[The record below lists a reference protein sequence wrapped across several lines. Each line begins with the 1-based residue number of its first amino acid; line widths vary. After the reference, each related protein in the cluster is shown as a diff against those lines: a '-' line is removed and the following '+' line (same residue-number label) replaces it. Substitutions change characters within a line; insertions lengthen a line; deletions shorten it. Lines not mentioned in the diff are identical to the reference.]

1 MPLELV
7 PRLQQYL
14 YPQRVQTLC
23 HCRQKKPGSSRQ
35 QPPVKLQ
42 QVLPPL
48 GIVLRLSPVGC
59 QGVKKILRP
68 QDLFQWTKTAQILQV
83 NPQSCLVAS

>member
-1 MPLELV
+1 ML
-7 PRLQQYL
+7 
-14 YPQRVQTLC
+14 TLLC
-23 HCRQKKPGSSRQ
+23 KCVLSSHPILLHLCSRQ